1 MMNKLYI
8 VALVLL
14 TLLTMVSL
22 ALNGVVIYG
31 LLQAQRIALDA
42 QQAALKTVA
51 DARDIVSG
59 IGDDTFTYT
68 LKVEQQVPIAA
79 SVPFNEVVTVPI
91 NTVIPIDSTVIVP
104 IDLGFTVYDLEVP
117 IQTIIPVDLEFDVPI
132 NKTVDIATTVLL
144 DVDVPIEIP
153 LAETPL
159 LGYMEEVDAGLA
171 RLEDSLDQL
180 ENKLADPFGINKE

>member
-1 MMNKLYI
+1 MNKLYI

-14 TLLTMVSL
+14 TLLTLVSL
-22 ALNGVVIYG
+22 TLNGVVIYG

-42 QQAALKTVA
+42 QQAALQTVS

-79 SVPFNEVVTVPI
+79 SVPFNEVINIPI
-91 NTVIPIDSTVIVP
+91 NTVVPIDTTVVVP
-104 IDLGFTVYDLEVP
+104 IDLGVTTYDLEVP
-117 IQTIIPVDLEFDVPI
+117 IQTVIPVDLNFDVPI

-144 DVDVPIEIP
+144 DVDVPIMIP
-153 LAETPL
+153 LGETPL
-159 LGYMEEVDAGLA
+159 LGYMEEIDAGLA
-171 RLEDSLDQL
+171 RLEDSLDEL
-180 ENKLADPFGINKE
+180 ENKMADPFSMNEE

>member
-1 MMNKLYI
+1 MNKLYI
-8 VALVLL
+8 IALVLL
-14 TLLTMVSL
+14 TLLVIASL

-42 QQAALKTVA
+42 QQAALQTVS

-59 IGDDTFTYT
+59 IGNDTFTYT
-68 LKVEQQVPIAA
+68 LEVEQQVPIAA
-79 SVPFNEVVTVPI
+79 SVPFNEVIHIPI
-91 NTVIPIDSTVIVP
+91 NTVVPIDTTVVVP
-104 IDLGFTVYDLEVP
+104 VDLGFTTYDLELP

-144 DVDVPIEIP
+144 DVDVPIAIP

-159 LGYMEEVDAGLA
+159 LDYMEEVDAGLA

-180 ENKLADPFGINKE
+180 ENKMADPFGINKE

>member
-1 MMNKLYI
+1 MNKLYAI
-8 VALVLL
+8 ALVLL
-14 TLLTMVSL
+14 AMLTLVSL

-42 QQAALKTVA
+42 QQAALQTVS

-59 IGDDTFTYT
+59 IGDDTFSYT
-68 LKVEQQVPIAA
+68 LEVKQQVPIAA
-79 SVPFNEVVTVPI
+79 SVPFNEVVTIPI
-91 NTVIPIDSTVIVP
+91 NTVVPIDTTVVVP
-104 IDLGFTVYDLEVP
+104 VDLGFTTYDLELP

-159 LGYMEEVDAGLA
+159 LGYIQEMDAGLA

-180 ENKLADPFGINKE
+180 ENKMADPFSINRD